1 METLFADAVG
11 LCKRIVSADA
21 VSSTIGNAQ
30 KQEAALSQRIAVAQQ
45 QGNAYYNQ
53 GEKIYQTASKY
64 VSGLTVSTVHS
75 EFSSLIEKTQREE
88 DLLTT
93 LLPSE
98 NSLIRLIAYRLIQSS
113 GPLMKWAYCFV
124 RKRYF

>member
-1 METLFADAVG
+1 MITVQT
-11 LCKRIVSADA
+11 KHYKTVTIPPP
-21 VSSTIGNAQ
+21 STNWNV
-30 KQEAALSQRIAVAQQ
+30 R
-45 QGNAYYNQ
+45 
-53 GEKIYQTASKY
+53 GE
-64 VSGLTVSTVHS
+64 G
-75 EFSSLIEKTQREE
+75 
-88 DLLTT
+88 LLTT

>member
-1 METLFADAVG
+1 MVTIPGSHGSLP
-11 LCKRIVSADA
+11 I
-21 VSSTIGNAQ
+21 SSSHKEDT
-30 KQEAALSQRIAVAQQ
+30 
-45 QGNAYYNQ
+45 
-53 GEKIYQTASKY
+53 
-64 VSGLTVSTVHS
+64 
-75 EFSSLIEKTQREE
+75 EE
-88 DLLTT
+88 VDLLTT